1 MTCPMKCRE
10 MFSEKLEP
18 EGMREVEVKEHM
30 HVVNR
35 INRVNRKGMG
45 VGNAI
50 VEVTKRMYDILMRVE
65 RVYMK

>member
-10 MFSEKLEP
+10 MFFKNLEP
-18 EGMREVEVKEHM
+18 EGVRVVEVKEHM

-50 VEVTKRMYDILMRVE
+50 VEVTKRMYDILIRVE
-65 RVYMK
+65 RMYMK